1 MKYLQRILLTGFLI
15 LTLSCVQET
24 HTKTITFK
32 VDMNAIENPK
42 DVGIKGDFTSNPWN
56 ETAPLTDDN
65 NDGIYEATFS
75 QKTATNQIQFK
86 FVNEDSIYEL
96 QDLDNRILEFKY
108 KPETIIY
115 EGVFNN
121 PYDFKVSKD

>member
-65 NDGIYEATFS
+65 NDGIYEATYS
-75 QKTATNQIQFK
+75 
-86 FVNEDSIYEL
+86 E
-96 QDLDNRILEFKY
+96 NR
-108 KPETIIY
+108 
-115 EGVFNN
+115 N
-121 PYDFKVSKD
+121 

>member
-86 FVNEDSIYEL
+86 FVNEDSIYKL

-108 KPETIIY
+108 KPKTIIY

>member
-1 MKYLQRILLTGFLI
+1 MMAFMKLRI
-15 LTLSCVQET
+15 
-24 HTKTITFK
+24 
-32 VDMNAIENPK
+32 
-42 DVGIKGDFTSNPWN
+42 
-56 ETAPLTDDN
+56 
-65 NDGIYEATFS
+65 